1 MTDPVNEPV
10 VPEVDPTQAPV
21 SVMGTPPEP
30 TPPGDEPPVDTDPAP
45 VVTVPD
51 SIDGYEVNVDGF
63 NYDEFKAIPENQEFL
78 ERARAAGFDN
88 EKLGFLLGEYNQLIP
103 SLMEGNAALDNEA
116 CVSAMK
122 ETWGTDT
129 DTNFGFAKA
138 AANNAIQNG
147 ILTPEEV
154 NSPEFGNNPLVLKM
168 AAYFGQQLN
177 EDTPPS
183 NTQQSGGVDVQ
194 SLMESEAYLNDKH
207 PDHKSV
213 SAQVERYYSKTY
225 K

>member
-1 MTDPVNEPV
+1 MTDLENTPAEDTAQTSALTAPVENTPPSDEPV
-10 VPEVDPTQAPV
+10 IDTPTA
-21 SVMGTPPEP
+21 T
-30 TPPGDEPPVDTDPAP
+30 A
-45 VVTVPD
+45 PD
-51 SIDGYEVNVDGF
+51 SIDGYQVEVEGF
-63 NYDEFKAIPENQEFL
+63 NFDEFKDIEENKEFL
-78 ERARAAGFDN
+78 EGARAAGLDN
-88 EKLGFLLGEYNQLIP
+88 KALSFVLEKYNHLIP
-103 SLMEGNAALDNEA
+103 QLMEANAHLDNEA

-129 DTNFGFAKA
+129 DTNFGFARA
-138 AANNAIQNG
+138 AAVNAIQNG
-147 ILTPEEV
+147 VLTEEEV

-194 SLMESEAYLNDKH
+194 SLMASEAYLNEKH
-207 PDHKSV
+207 ADHKSV
-213 SAQVERYYSKTY
+213 SAQVERYYNKTY

>member
-1 MTDPVNEPV
+1 MTDPVN
-10 VPEVDPTQAPV
+10 
-21 SVMGTPPEP
+21 TPA
-30 TPPGDEPPVDTDPAP
+30 EPPVETTPNSLLGAPPAEPNPTDPPADVIPPTGAP
-45 VVTVPD
+45 ESV
-51 SIDGYEVNVDGF
+51 DGYEVNVEGF

-78 ERARAAGFDN
+78 ERAREAGLDS
-88 EKLGFLLGEYNQLIP
+88 KSLSFLLGEYNQLIP
-103 SLMEGNAALDNEA
+103 ALMQENAHLDNQA
-116 CVSAMK
+116 CISAMN
-122 ETWGTDT
+122 ETWGGEASA
-129 DTNFGFAKA
+129 NFGFAQA

-183 NTQQSGGVDVQ
+183 NTQQSGAVDVQ
-194 SLMESEAYLNDKH
+194 SLMASEAYLNDKH

>member
-1 MTDPVNEPV
+1 MTDPVNTPAEPPV
-10 VPEVDPTQAPV
+10 ETAPN
-21 SVMGTPPEP
+21 SLLGTPPAEP
-30 TPPGDEPPVDTDPAP
+30 NPTDPPADVIPPTGAP
-45 VVTVPD
+45 ESV
-51 SIDGYEVNVDGF
+51 DGYEVNVEGF

-78 ERARAAGFDN
+78 ERAREAGLDS
-88 EKLGFLLGEYNQLIP
+88 KSLSFLLGEYNQLIP
-103 SLMEGNAALDNEA
+103 ALMQENAHLDNQA
-116 CVSAMK
+116 CISAMN
-122 ETWGTDT
+122 ETWGGEASA
-129 DTNFGFAKA
+129 NFGFAQA

-183 NTQQSGGVDVQ
+183 NTQQSGAVDVQ
-194 SLMESEAYLNDKH
+194 SLMASEAYLNDKH